1 MQNSR
6 RKQIVAAFLFCC
18 CSWWPYIE
26 ILGRLV
32 LIEIRHDMPRFQKL
46 EEIALEKLSLIPN
59 KNVPQTLWRSQVTL
73 TSIVNS
79 YLRSSRNPTII
90 SKMHLMTSSKR
101 HSLKLLWL
109 FQVFRRD
116 QMGLKLFVVPIREVF
131 NQCNEVWQ
139 FLKEIINR
147 IENVQNWL
155 FLGTTSASN
164 NIFKCCPLFN
174 YFMNSRSDYFDFHS

>member
-6 RKQIVAAFLFCC
+6 CKQIVAAFLFCC

-59 KNVPQTLWRSQVTL
+59 KNVPQTLWRSQVT
-73 TSIVNS
+73 SILIANS
-79 YLRSSRNPTII
+79 HFI

-131 NQCNEVWQ
+131 NQYNEVWQ
-139 FLKEIINR
+139 FLKIINM
-147 IENVQNWL
+147 IFGYYYCIKETYSNVDPSSILLWIQEVSFYWLPQPVSFNWRR
-155 FLGTTSASN
+155 FS
-164 NIFKCCPLFN
+164 P
-174 YFMNSRSDYFDFHS
+174 